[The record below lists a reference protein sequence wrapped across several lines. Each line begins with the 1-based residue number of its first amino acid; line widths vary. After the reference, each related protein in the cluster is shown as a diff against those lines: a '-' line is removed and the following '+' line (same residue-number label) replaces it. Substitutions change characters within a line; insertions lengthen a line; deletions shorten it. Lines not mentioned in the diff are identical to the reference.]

1 MRWLIA
7 SDIHGSVE
15 SLSFLLEKARLMKP
29 DRTVLLGDILY
40 HGPRNPLPGNYGPKG
55 MPDMFR
61 ELMSVCPLSCVR
73 GNCDAEVDLFVLP
86 FSMPESMWLV
96 DGKLEIFAS
105 HGNHLPEVPPMPAG
119 FARKTVFLRGHTH
132 VPRAEEIDSYIF
144 WNPGSISLPKHG
156 YERSYAV
163 YEDGLFSV
171 RNLEDKVL
179 MEYDARDLVQGL
191 ERG

>member
-1 MRWLIA
+1 
-7 SDIHGSVE
+7 
-15 SLSFLLEKARLMKP
+15 MKP

-96 DGKLEIFAS
+96 DGKLEIFA
-105 HGNHLPEVPPMPAG
+105 
-119 FARKTVFLRGHTH
+119 
-132 VPRAEEIDSYIF
+132 YIF

-163 YEDGLFSV
+163 YEDGVFSV

-179 MEYDARDLVQGL
+179 MEYDARDLVQGQ